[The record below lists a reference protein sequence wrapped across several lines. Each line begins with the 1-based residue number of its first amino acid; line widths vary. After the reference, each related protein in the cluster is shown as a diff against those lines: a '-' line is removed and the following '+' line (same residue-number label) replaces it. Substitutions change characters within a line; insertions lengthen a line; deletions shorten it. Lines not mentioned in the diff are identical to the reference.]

1 MLKLIAFLAESNHYE
16 LHSKICS
23 VIKTMFV
30 SIFQEN
36 QYYKALAYFVEKESE
51 KNENFKFLWQY
62 IEMFSILLL
71 FTRAQRE
78 CILELYVTS
87 FTSMIPLFMRH
98 NHYKYARWR
107 TIYVAEIKELP
118 EEINEELVKGGFVVK
133 CSTNMFNQVDPNHTQ
148 EPAKLYGK
156 KRWWYEMEPLFQ
168 CSISLCEQ
176 GTYKMYNI
184 FARYKNC

>member
-1 MLKLIAFLAESNHYE
+1 MENFDAEIN
-16 LHSKICS
+16 
-23 VIKTMFV
+23 
-30 SIFQEN
+30 SIFSWKQPLRTAQQNMLSNKDYVCFHISRKSILQSFGIFCWKGEREEWEF
-36 QYYKALAYFVEKESE
+36 QV
-51 KNENFKFLWQY
+51 WQY
-62 IEMFSILLL
+62 MEMFSILLL

-98 NHYKYARWR
+98 NHYNYARWR

-176 GTYKMYNI
+176 GT
-184 FARYKNC
+184 